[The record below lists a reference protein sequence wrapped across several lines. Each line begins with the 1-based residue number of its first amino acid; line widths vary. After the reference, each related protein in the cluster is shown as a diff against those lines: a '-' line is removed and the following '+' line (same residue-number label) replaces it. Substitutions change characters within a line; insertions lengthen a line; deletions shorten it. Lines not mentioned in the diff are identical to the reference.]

1 VQRREFLVSAIAAWG
16 VPRFAQPP
24 AHVAETSWKTFDITT
39 QVHVQNASGKTRLW
53 LPTPLAVA
61 PYQKTLGDTYQID
74 HGSAA
79 MVEREGID
87 VLLAEWPDG
96 ADPILTLTSRVA
108 TIEHAIDLATPAVPP
123 PKDFAAFSPFL
134 RAMPA
139 PPLDEAA
146 VKAAAARV
154 VRQAGTDLDHARAIY
169 ESVAGRPDAITG
181 FVALARAA
189 GVPARVVHGLRL
201 SAAEATR
208 AQVDRA
214 EAYLVGYGWIPVDAP
229 EKRFGSWDMRWVAY
243 NAAQDVALP
252 NAATRGLLPAFM
264 HPHAE
269 TGGRRLDPLE
279 PDRFRYSIGVEVV
292 Q

>member
-1 VQRREFLVSAIAAWG
+1 MHRREFLSSAIALPWFARSFASAAAPAW
-16 VPRFAQPP
+16 
-24 AHVAETSWKTFDITT
+24 TTFDIITH
-39 QVHVQNASGKTRLW
+39 VHVQNASGKTRLW

-61 PYQKTLGDTYQID
+61 PYQKTLGDTYQIE

-108 TIEHAIDLATPAVPP
+108 TTEHAIDLGTPTVPP
-123 PKDFAAFSPFL
+123 PKDFAAFSPYL

-146 VKAAAARV
+146 VKAAAAGV
-154 VRQAGTDLDHARAIY
+154 VRQTGTDLDHARAIY
-169 ESVAGRPDAITG
+169 ESVAGKSDSNTL

-189 GVPARVVHGLRL
+189 GVPARLVHGLRL
-201 SAAEATR
+201 SAIDATR
-208 AQVDRA
+208 AQADRA
-214 EAYLVGYGWIPVDAP
+214 EAYLVGYGWVPVDAP
-229 EKRFGSWDMRWVAY
+229 EKRFGSWDMRWFAY
-243 NAAQDVALP
+243 NAAQDVVLP
-252 NAATRGLLPAFM
+252 NAATRGTVRSFM

-269 TGGRRLDPLE
+269 TGGRRRDPLDP
-279 PDRFRYSIGVEVV
+279 DVFRYSISVRELS
-292 Q
+292 